1 MLYQE
6 ETQNAYHN
14 FVHTA
19 PVHSSLIK
27 AYLIVKKACALSNY
41 TCDLL
46 SKTDS
51 DAIIETCD
59 ELYNHYETYQDQFI
73 TSALQGGAGTST
85 NMNVNEVIA
94 TLANQKFKACQIH
107 PINHVN
113 LSQSTNDTYP
123 TALRIALIYKVRT
136 LATTLSKLQES
147 LQKKETEFESL
158 LKIGRTQLMDALPI
172 TLGQEF
178 GGYAKAISRD
188 RWRIYKVEERL
199 RETNLGGTAIGTG
212 LNAPLKYIYSVT
224 ANLQKLTGLG
234 LARADYL
241 VDATANADV
250 FVEVSGLLKALS
262 SNLLKISNDLRLMN
276 SGPIGGF
283 NEITLE
289 AHQKGSTIMPGKV
302 NPVICE
308 MINQIAFRMIGADTS
323 ITWAASAGQFELN
336 PYLPLIASELLN
348 NLDYLIEGIALFD
361 TKVIQTII
369 PHPEQCSKKAMQSY
383 ALAACFIDYLGY
395 DQAAELAQKAIQE
408 NTTIQ
413 SLILKDN
420 LLSKETVDQILNVHQ
435 MTQPGIPGR
444 KKL

>member
-6 ETQNAYHN
+6 ETQNAYDN
-14 FVHTA
+14 FIHTT

-46 SKTDS
+46 SKTDC

-59 ELYNHYETYQDQFI
+59 ELYNHYEDYQDQFI

-94 TLANQKFKACQIH
+94 TRANQKFKSCQIH

-123 TALRIALIYKVRT
+123 TALRIALIYKVRA

-199 RETNLGGTAIGTG
+199 RETNIGGTAIGTG

-224 ANLQKLTGLG
+224 DNLQKLTGLG
-234 LARADYL
+234 LARSDYL

-369 PHPEQCSKKAMQSY
+369 PHPDQCTEKAMQSY

-395 DQAAELAQKAIQE
+395 DQAADIAQRAMQE
-408 NTTIQ
+408 KTTIQ
-413 SLILKDN
+413 SLILKEN
-420 LLSKETVDQILNVHQ
+420 LLSKATVEKILNVHQ